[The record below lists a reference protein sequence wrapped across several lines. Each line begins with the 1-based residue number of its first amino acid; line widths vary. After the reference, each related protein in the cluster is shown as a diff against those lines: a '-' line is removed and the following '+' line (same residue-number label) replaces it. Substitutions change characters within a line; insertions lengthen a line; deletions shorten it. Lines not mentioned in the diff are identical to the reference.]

1 MITSLDT
8 VFPLALSLG
17 FGAVCDYTSIL
28 WGFIWEV
35 SSAFFRYMD
44 LNTVALISTSS
55 ALVWNIITFLVSL
68 KMYKAAILSSWGF
81 SILLFFEQSTR
92 KYASDN
98 YDP

>member
-17 FGAVCDYTSIL
+17 FGAVCDYTPIL

-35 SSAFFRYMD
+35 SSAFFRYME

-55 ALVWNIITFLVSL
+55 ALVWNIIIFLFPSKCIRQLFYLRQGVF
-68 KMYKAAILSSWGF
+68 YPP
-81 SILLFFEQSTR
+81 LLRTTHKGIR
-92 KYASDN
+92 IG
-98 YDP
+98 